1 MPSGQVHL
9 HMHRRDQ
16 AGAQAGQ
23 HRCQSQCSVQA
34 HLRKMSQI
42 LSGSQNRK
50 FIDKQPYCILLVC
63 KWFTDAVHRFLCRI
77 QPIPG
82 CYRSFITFQ
91 DAPQQFEAALLYSQ
105 VMHKKMMYSVGSH
118 LYFFAQHSPHS
129 LTTSR
134 QPSLRTMAK
143 FSLNKSTLSIYNL
156 GPHLGLDALMQLT
169 FCALFKSF

>member
-23 HRCQSQCSVQA
+23 HRRQSQCSVQA

-42 LSGSQNRK
+42 LSGSQNWK

-63 KWFTDAVHRFLCRI
+63 MWFTNAVHRFLCRI

-91 DAPQQFEAALLYSQ
+91 DAPTVWGCLIVFPGYAQKKWCILLDLTCTFLRNTL
-105 VMHKKMMYSVGSH
+105 HTAWLPAG
-118 LYFFAQHSPHS
+118 SPHWEPWPNS
-129 LTTSR
+129 LWI
-134 QPSLRTMAK
+134 K
-143 FSLNKSTLSIYNL
+143 
-156 GPHLGLDALMQLT
+156 AL
-169 FCALFKSF
+169 CLFITWAHI